1 MTEATLQA
9 QLVTAL
15 RPLVGVGSV
24 LVNDYHTPQVTS
36 QDRSPWLIIETADEV
51 EMSTGASGTTPSVTY
66 KIGVTLLV
74 YRRGQSN
81 EAHLN
86 AFQALR
92 QAALATLA
100 LTPKVRGAAALTTI
114 TPWFPDENAHD
125 PDSLMQRLGV
135 DMTEYEV

>member
-1 MTEATLQA
+1 MSESTVQGALM
-9 QLVTAL
+9 TAL
-15 RPLVGVGSV
+15 AGVVRDGSII
-24 LVNDYHTPQVTS
+24 VNDYHTPQVAS
-36 QDRSPWLIIETADEV
+36 RDYAPWLIIETADEV

>member
-15 RPLVGVGSV
+15 RPLVAVGSV

-36 QDRSPWLIIETADEV
+36 QDRSPWLIIETADEI

>member
-15 RPLVGVGSV
+15 RPLVAVGSV

-92 QAALATLA
+92 QATLATLA

>member
-1 MTEATLQA
+1 MSEATVQA
-9 QLVTAL
+9 RLVDAL
-15 RPLVGVGSV
+15 APLVAEGSV
-24 LVNDYHTPQVTS
+24 LVNDHNTPKATS
-36 QDRSPWLIIETADEV
+36 RERSPWLIIETADEV
-51 EMSTGASGTTPSVTY
+51 EMSTGASGTTPMVTY

>member
-15 RPLVGVGSV
+15 RPLVAVGSV

-51 EMSTGASGTTPSVTY
+51 EMSTGASGTTPMVTY

>member
-15 RPLVGVGSV
+15 RPLVAVGSV